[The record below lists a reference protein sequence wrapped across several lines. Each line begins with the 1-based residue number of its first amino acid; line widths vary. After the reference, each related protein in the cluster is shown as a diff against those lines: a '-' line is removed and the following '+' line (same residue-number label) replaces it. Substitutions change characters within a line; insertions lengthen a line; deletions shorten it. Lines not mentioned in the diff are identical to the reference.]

1 MLAVMAEIFDGR
13 PLPLA
18 HSCSLPMA
26 SQTPNGVERPKR
38 STCGQRQGLQTTR
51 FARPSLKNSK
61 SSIKIQLLIFKK
73 YLTCTQF
80 YAVHLAALCP
90 IEKAGF
96 RLSRRRCA
104 AAESW
109 KAVLPPALPSLPL
122 SEPWCDGPM
131 AVAPLLGREKDST
144 KRPCEQKEYYG
155 SLIM

>member
-1 MLAVMAEIFDGR
+1 MTGRR

-38 STCGQRQGLQTTR
+38 PNCGPGQGLQTSR
-51 FARPSLKNSK
+51 RLILPSLKDSK

-80 YAVHLAALCP
+80 YIVHLAALCP

-96 RLSRRRCA
+96 RLSRRRC

-131 AVAPLLGREKDST
+131 AVAPLLGREEDST

>member
-1 MLAVMAEIFDGR
+1 MTDVLSRSLTLAPSPWLRRHRMQWRDRNDRPVGR
-13 PLPLA
+13 DRDSRRLIL
-18 HSCSLPMA
+18 
-26 SQTPNGVERPKR
+26 
-38 STCGQRQGLQTTR
+38 
-51 FARPSLKNSK
+51 PSLKDSK

-80 YAVHLAALCP
+80 YIVHLAALCP

-109 KAVLPPALPSLPL
+109 KAVLPRALPSLPL
-122 SEPWCDGPM
+122 SERWCDGPM
-131 AVAPLLGREKDST
+131 AVAPLLGREEDST